1 MTDEF
6 MPQELSY
13 AVVETRDDSFILT
26 KYNNKN
32 SCIVMIVLRSFFF
45 FTLSWRL
52 NVPSICVI
60 YTTLL
65 SDYIKQRIYTYIC
78 RVVFSPDGAK
88 MQRRNCK

>member
-32 SCIVMIVLRSFFF
+32 SCIVMIVLRSFF
-45 FTLSWRL
+45 S
-52 NVPSICVI
+52 
-60 YTTLL
+60 LL
-65 SDYIKQRIYTYIC
+65 YL
-78 RVVFSPDGAK
+78 GAL
-88 MQRRNCK
+88 MS